1 MLVARQPHAARDFP
15 ARRSCRETM
24 PCLPRYRCRALA
36 FSSLRSGVPS
46 FSFALPLPE
55 VRQAVL
61 GAQPQGA
68 HQHWRPRSWR
78 LGACGHSVHGGSH
91 ADAIR
96 LAGTQPSGRQHLIFR
111 CHGARS
117 HAGLKQT
124 EAVML
129 RSPAATDGR
138 MGWRRP
144 PGYSPDKLSARR
156 RQVACRVPAFSRSP
170 NRSVLRQRCLRLA
183 IHGAVALPSAANI
196 YGAVRRI
203 VKPSER
209 NAV

>member
-1 MLVARQPHAARDFP
+1 
-15 ARRSCRETM
+15 M

-36 FSSLRSGVPS
+36 LSSRRSEGPS

-55 VRQAVL
+55 VRQALL
-61 GAQPQGA
+61 GAQPESA
-68 HQHWRPRSWR
+68 RDCRRPGSWR
-78 LGACGHSVHGGSH
+78 LPADGDGVHGAAA

-111 CHGARS
+111 CRGACSHGGHRR
-117 HAGLKQT
+117 T
-124 EAVML
+124 EAVMP
-129 RSPAATDGR
+129 RPPAATDGR

-156 RQVACRVPAFSRSP
+156 GQAACRVAAFSRSP
-170 NRSVLRQRCLRLA
+170 DRSVLRQRCLRLA
-183 IHGAVALPSAANI
+183 IHGALALPGAANI